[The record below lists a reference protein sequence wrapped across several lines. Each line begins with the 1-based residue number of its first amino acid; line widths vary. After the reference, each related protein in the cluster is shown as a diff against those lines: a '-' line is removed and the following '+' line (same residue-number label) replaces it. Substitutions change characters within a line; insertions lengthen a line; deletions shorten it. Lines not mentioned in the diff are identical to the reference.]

1 MDGRGVIDVIFS
13 RSGRGASGVC
23 TKVTLRSLQGV
34 PESVKTALGSP
45 PPRRFSTS
53 LHLRMSGKERVA
65 FMSLLVAASSPFAL
79 RSSVTRLIGSE
90 RAGTADK
97 AEEADHTRQH
107 ILCTSKRKGGG
118 CSKGCPRTLKVVDTL
133 LSRRLSTL

>member
-1 MDGRGVIDVIFS
+1 MDGRGVIDVIFC

-34 PESVKTALGSP
+34 PKSVKTALGSP

-90 RAGTADK
+90 RARTADK
-97 AEEADHTRQH
+97 AEEEDHTTDNTFSA
-107 ILCTSKRKGGG
+107 LPNVKEAAA
-118 CSKGCPRTLKVVDTL
+118 PRGA
-133 LSRRLSTL
+133 RER